1 MIIMLDVFTPLCR
14 YPDIWYHDITSSSR
28 FFALAAVHHLQILGL
43 IVAEIRPQTTCN
55 PEDQGLL
62 APHFTK
68 STQVAYILTLGV
80 VVQFRRNGIEC
91 NWLFSDNASLVYGHQ
106 SGIDNCEDVAAT
118 LLLDSLISHLTSDS
132 ASGCKAIYL
141 HVLTGNTAAIQFYER
156 RNFRLHSYLPFYYS
170 VHGTAQDGFS
180 YVLYINGG
188 HPPWTL
194 LYPLFQHEIVNKV
207 FNKYS
212 QCAYIYISWCH
223 VLLSYLK
230 AMIIMVDS

>member
-1 MIIMLDVFTPLCR
+1 MLDVFTPLCR

-80 VVQFRRNGIEC
+80 VVQFRRNGI
-91 NWLFSDNASLVYGHQ
+91 
-106 SGIDNCEDVAAT
+106 AT

-207 FNKYS
+207 FYKYS
-212 QCAYIYISWCH
+212 QCAYISWCH
-223 VLLSYLK
+223 LFLSYLK